1 MTAVGYL
8 TGGGGGGGAVDSVNG
23 ETGVVVLDSTNTPPS
38 SIGAAATVHT
48 HDDRYFTEAEVTT
61 SLAGKSD
68 TTHAHDARYYTE
80 AEVDALLAAVTTQ
93 LATKASKLIVR
104 TLRIEEATNLTY
116 PNTSGN
122 WQNLTGFAVSVPV
135 VVGDYCELTWAN
147 MYAVTTGNNFL
158 DWHIF
163 EGGSIVKAMSSDNA
177 TPKSEGSPWMYPG
190 VAAFDKQP
198 GPWGIVV
205 TAPMIVGGLLTCRL
219 AAKSVGTGTIYRDTT
234 YPYTARLKNYGPA
247 DVA

>member
-1 MTAVGYL
+1 MTAIGYL
-8 TGGGGGGGAVDSVNG
+8 SGGGGGGGAVDSVNG
-23 ETGVVVLDSTNTPPS
+23 ETGAVILDATNTPPV
-38 SIGAAATVHT
+38 SIGAAPTVHT

-61 SLAGKSD
+61 SLTGKSD
-68 TTHAHDARYYTE
+68 TIHDHDTRYFTE
-80 AEVDALLAAVTTQ
+80 AEVMAL
-93 LATKASKLIVR
+93 LATKANKLIVR

-116 PNTSGN
+116 PNTAGA

-163 EGGSIVKAMSSDNA
+163 ENAAIVRAMSSDTA
-177 TPKSEGSPWMYPG
+177 TPKTEGSPWMYPG

-234 YPYTARLKNYGPA
+234 YPYTARLKNFGPA